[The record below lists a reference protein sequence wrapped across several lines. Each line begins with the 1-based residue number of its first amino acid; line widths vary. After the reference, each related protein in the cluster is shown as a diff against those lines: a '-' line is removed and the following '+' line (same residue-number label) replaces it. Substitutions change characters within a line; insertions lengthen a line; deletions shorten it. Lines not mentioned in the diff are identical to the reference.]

1 MKTRDVESRNAGSNP
16 ALFLRPTFQESLF
29 MHRSNPRSRRRL
41 AFTSLLIAMSM
52 LGTSAAEHARLP
64 TGVVA
69 GDMDLSPFYRWDAR
83 LPKRRGALLREEA
96 LPRQHDMDAA
106 GVSLRILYTSRD
118 VRWRS
123 GAIPVSGTLYLPS
136 GAAPPGGWPLL
147 AWGHGTAG
155 IADIC
160 APSWTTHDTR
170 DATYLNR
177 WLEAG
182 FAVVVTDYQG
192 LGGPGPHPYLY
203 WQAEAR
209 SILDSARAA
218 FAARPKLISN
228 RVLVAGQSQGAG
240 AALGVAMLAREYA
253 PDVHVLGIVATGP
266 NSTFPDGPVALP
278 VRNSSNMFLSFAS
291 GGLRDDGPKI
301 DDIVSPRGRQLLDT
315 ARRACTDE
323 LGALAQS
330 LKVRSLS
337 DTLSISLEELAPH
350 RIPVTD
356 MPMRATNLPMLIA
369 TGMEDDTVEPLR
381 QYAVVAALCADNDV
395 TWRRYD
401 GLDHDEALNGSFDD
415 SLAFAR
421 SLLAGES
428 VSGNCS
434 EIAPPS
440 SPVVQESPRH

>member
-1 MKTRDVESRNAGSNP
+1 MEP
-16 ALFLRPTFQESLF
+16 LRGVF
-29 MHRSNPRSRRRL
+29 MHRSRSMRRVKL
-41 AFTSLLIAMSM
+41 ALTSM
-52 LGTSAAEHARLP
+52 LVALSMPGTSAAEQGRLP

-83 LPKRRGALLREEA
+83 LPEKPGVLLREEA

-106 GVSLRILYTSRD
+106 DVSLRILYTSTD

-123 GAIPVSGTLYLPS
+123 GQIPVSGTLYLPS
-136 GAAPPGGWPLL
+136 GAAPSGGWPLL

-155 IADIC
+155 IADTC

-177 WLEAG
+177 WLAAG

-209 SILDSARAA
+209 SLLDSARAA
-218 FAARPKLISN
+218 LRARPKVISN
-228 RVLVAGQSQGAG
+228 RVIVAGQSQGAG
-240 AALGVAMLAREYA
+240 AALGVAMLAHEYA
-253 PDVHVLGIVATGP
+253 PDVHVLGIVATGT

-278 VRNSSNMFLSFAS
+278 VRNSSNMFLSFVS

-301 DDIVSPRGRQLLDT
+301 DDIVSRRGRKLLDV

-323 LGALAQS
+323 LGELAQA
-330 LKVRSLS
+330 LEVRELA
-337 DTLSISLEELAPH
+337 DTLSISLDELAPH

-356 MPMRATNLPMLIA
+356 MPMRHTK
-369 TGMEDDTVEPLR
+369 
-381 QYAVVAALCADNDV
+381 
-395 TWRRYD
+395 
-401 GLDHDEALNGSFDD
+401 
-415 SLAFAR
+415 
-421 SLLAGES
+421 
-428 VSGNCS
+428 
-434 EIAPPS
+434 
-440 SPVVQESPRH
+440 

>member
-1 MKTRDVESRNAGSNP
+1 MKTCDVESGNAGSNP
-16 ALFLRPTFQESLF
+16 CAFLAVTFQESLF
-29 MHRSNPRSRRRL
+29 MHRSHRMGRGKL
-41 AFTSLLIAMSM
+41 ALTSMLVAFSM
-52 LGTSAAEHARLP
+52 LGTSAAEQGRLP

-83 LPKRRGALLREEA
+83 LPKRPGTLLREEA

-106 GVSLRILYTSRD
+106 AVSLRILYTSKD
-118 VRWRS
+118 ARWRS

-136 GAAPPGGWPLL
+136 GAAPSGGWPLL

-155 IADIC
+155 VADIC

-218 FAARPKLISN
+218 FAARPKLISKK
-228 RVLVAGQSQGAG
+228 VVVAGQSQGAG
-240 AALGVAMLAREYA
+240 AALGVARLAHEYA

-266 NSTFPDGPVALP
+266 NSTFPEGPVALP
-278 VRNSSNMFLSFAS
+278 VRNSSNMFLSFVS

-337 DTLSISLEELAPH
+337 DTLSISLEELAPY

-356 MPMRATNLPMLIA
+356 MPMGPSKFPLLIA
-369 TGMEDDTVEPLR
+369 TGMADDTVEPLR
-381 QYAVVAALCADNDV
+381 QYAVVAALCTSNNAV
-395 TWRRYD
+395 TWRRYE

-415 SLAFAR
+415 SLSFAR
-421 SLLAGES
+421 SLLAGER

-440 SPVVQESPRH
+440 SMHQ

>member
-1 MKTRDVESRNAGSNP
+1 MNQVNP
-16 ALFLRPTFQESLF
+16 MGGVKVALTSVLV
-29 MHRSNPRSRRRL
+29 
-41 AFTSLLIAMSM
+41 AFIMFGM
-52 LGTSAAEHARLP
+52 SAAAHDRLP

-69 GDMDLSPFYRWDAR
+69 GDMELSPFYRWEAR
-83 LPKRRGALLREEA
+83 LPKQAGVLLREEA
-96 LPRQHDMDAA
+96 LARQPWLDEAN
-106 GVSLRILYTSRD
+106 VSLRILYTSRD

-123 GAIPVSGTLYLPS
+123 GVIAVSGTLYLPS
-136 GAAPPGGWPLL
+136 GAPPSGGWPLM

-160 APSWTTHDTR
+160 APSWTTHDER

-218 FAARPKLISN
+218 FAARPNLIANS
-228 RVLVAGQSQGAG
+228 VVIAGQSQGG
-240 AALGVAMLAREYA
+240 SAALGVARLAHEYA
-253 PDVHVLGIVATGP
+253 PDVNVLGVVASGP
-266 NSTFPDGPVALP
+266 NSTFPEGPVALP
-278 VRNSSNMFLSFAS
+278 ERNSSNMFLSFAA
-291 GGLRDDGPKI
+291 GGLRDRGPKI
-301 DDIVSPRGRQLLDT
+301 DDIVSPRGRKLLDT

-323 LGALAQS
+323 LSALAQS
-330 LKVRSLS
+330 LGVRSLA
-337 DTLSISLEELAPH
+337 DTLSISLEQLAPH

-356 MPMRATNLPMLIA
+356 MPMGPVNMPLLIA
-369 TGMEDDTVEPLR
+369 TGLADDTVEPIR
-381 QYAVVAALCADNDV
+381 QYAVAAALCTSNNNV
-395 TWRRYD
+395 TWRTYD

-421 SLLAGES
+421 SLIAGDN

-434 EIAPPS
+434 EISPPA
-440 SPVVQESPRH
+440 SP

>member
-1 MKTRDVESRNAGSNP
+1 MNRSTLMSRAKV
-16 ALFLRPTFQESLF
+16 ALTSMFV
-29 MHRSNPRSRRRL
+29 
-41 AFTSLLIAMSM
+41 AFSVP
-52 LGTSAAEHARLP
+52 GTSAAGHGRLP

-83 LPKRRGALLREEA
+83 LPGRPGVLLREEA
-96 LPRQHDMDAA
+96 LPRQPDMAA
-106 GVSLRILYTSRD
+106 ADVSVRILYTSTD
-118 VRWRS
+118 ARWRS
-123 GAIPVSGTLYLPS
+123 GRVPVSGTLYLPS
-136 GAAPPGGWPLL
+136 GAPPSEGWPLL

-155 IADIC
+155 VADTC

-218 FAARPKLISN
+218 FAARPNLIAN
-228 RVLVAGQSQGAG
+228 RVVVAGQSQGAG
-240 AALGVAMLAREYA
+240 AALGVARLARKYA
-253 PDVHVLGIVATGP
+253 PDVQVLGIVATGP
-266 NSTFPDGPVALP
+266 NSTFPEGPVAVP
-278 VRNSSNMFLSFAS
+278 VRNSSNMFLSFVS
-291 GGLRDDGPKI
+291 GGLRDDGPAI

-323 LGALAQS
+323 LAALARS
-330 LKVRSLS
+330 LEVRSLA
-337 DTLSISLEELAPH
+337 DTLSITLEQLAPH

-356 MPMRATNLPMLIA
+356 MPMGPTKFPLLIA
-369 TGMEDDTVEPLR
+369 TGLADDTVEPFR
-381 QYAVVAALCADNDV
+381 QYAVVAALCSSSNNV
-395 TWRRYD
+395 TWRRYE

-421 SLLAGES
+421 SLLAGET

-434 EIAPPS
+434 QISPPG
-440 SPVVQESPRH
+440 PVPPETAE

>member
-1 MKTRDVESRNAGSNP
+1 MKVVLT
-16 ALFLRPTFQESLF
+16 
-29 MHRSNPRSRRRL
+29 
-41 AFTSLLIAMSM
+41 SM
-52 LGTSAAEHARLP
+52 LVALSMSDTSAAGHDPLP

-69 GDMDLSPFYRWDAR
+69 ADMDLSPFYRWNAR
-83 LPKRRGALLREEA
+83 LPKRPGVLLREEA

-106 GVSLRILYTSRD
+106 NLSLRILYTSTD
-118 VRWRS
+118 VRWHSRQV
-123 GAIPVSGTLYLPS
+123 PVSGTLYLPT
-136 GAAPPGGWPLL
+136 GAPPRGGWPLL

-155 IADIC
+155 IADVC
-160 APSWTTHDTR
+160 APSWTTHDQR

-177 WLEAG
+177 WLSAG

-209 SILDSARAA
+209 SILDSVRAA

-228 RVLVAGQSQGAG
+228 KVVVAGQSQGAG
-240 AALGVAMLAREYA
+240 SALGVARLAHKYA
-253 PDVHVLGIVATGP
+253 SDVHVLGIVATGP
-266 NSTFPDGPVALP
+266 NSTFPEGPVAVP

-301 DDIVSPRGRQLLDT
+301 DDIVSPRGQLLLDL

-330 LKVRSLS
+330 LNIRKLS
-337 DTLSISLEELAPH
+337 DTLSISLEQLAPH

-356 MPMRATNLPMLIA
+356 MPMGFVKVPLLIS
-369 TGMEDDTVEPLR
+369 TGLEDDTVEPFR
-381 QYAVVAALCADNDV
+381 QYAAVAALCASNNNV

-401 GLDHDEALNGSFDD
+401 GLDHDETLNGSFED
-415 SLAFAR
+415 SLSFAR
-421 SLLAGES
+421 ALLAGETIE
-428 VSGNCS
+428 GNCS
-434 EIAPPS
+434 TISPPVTDAG
-440 SPVVQESPRH
+440 P

>member
-1 MKTRDVESRNAGSNP
+1 MN
-16 ALFLRPTFQESLF
+16 
-29 MHRSNPRSRRRL
+29 RSNPKSRVKVAL
-41 AFTSLLIAMSM
+41 TGMLVAMNMSSA
-52 LGTSAAEHARLP
+52 SAAAHDRLP

-83 LPKRRGALLREEA
+83 LPEKPGVVLREET
-96 LPRQHDMDAA
+96 LPRQRDMDAA
-106 GVSLRILYTSRD
+106 NVSVRILYASTD

-123 GAIPVSGTLYLPS
+123 GPIPVSGTLYLPS
-136 GAAPPGGWPLL
+136 GAAPSGGWPLL

-155 IADIC
+155 TADVC
-160 APSWTTHDTR
+160 APSWTTHDKR

-177 WLEAG
+177 WLTAG

-209 SILDSARAA
+209 SILDAARAA
-218 FAARPKLISN
+218 FAARPNLISN
-228 RVLVAGQSQGAG
+228 RVIVAGQSQGGG
-240 AALGVAMLAREYA
+240 AALGVAMLAHEYA

-266 NSTFPDGPVALP
+266 NSTFPNGPVALP

-301 DDIVSPRGRQLLDT
+301 DELVSPRGRQLLDT

-330 LKVRSLS
+330 LKVRGLS
-337 DTLSISLEELAPH
+337 DTLAISLEQLAPN

-356 MPMRATNLPMLIA
+356 MPMGLTGAPLLIA
-369 TGMEDDTVEPLR
+369 TGLADDTVEPLR
-381 QYAVVAALCADNDV
+381 QYAAAAALCAAKNNV
-395 TWRRYD
+395 TWRRYQ

-421 SLLAGES
+421 SLLAGEK
-428 VSGNCS
+428 VSSNCS
-434 EIAPPS
+434 EIAPPG
-440 SPVVQESPRH
+440 PPQG